1 MLDPVAQVPADQ
13 VHGPGS
19 VHVPDL
25 VDHLVPVAL
34 ADRVPEA
41 QAEAR
46 HRQAKRLVRSVQRP
60 AEAAVDVHSIRRPK
74 KVQ

>member
-1 MLDPVAQVPADQ
+1 MAPAVPEHGQDS
-13 VHGPGS
+13 VHGQ
-19 VHVPDL
+19 DL
-25 VDHLVPVAL
+25 DHLVPVAL

-46 HRQAKRLVRSVQRP
+46 HRQAKRPVRSVQRP